1 MKKRVAY
8 FMGVA
13 FIIGT
18 FLVAESR
25 IEAGVGIIIAILFQ
39 EKMNET
45 SCIHGFNKKH
55 KTQKP

>member
-25 IEAGVGIIIAILFQ
+25 IEAGVGIIIAILFFILS
-39 EKMNET
+39 EVSREDE
-45 SCIHGFNKKH
+45 
-55 KTQKP
+55 